1 MQNSQLASAL
11 RSVISNLHKTL
22 RRQLPVA
29 GTYSMTEIE
38 TIALLM
44 RNERLLPSE
53 LASLTR
59 VKTQSMSQIINKLEA
74 NEVVRRTPSRADKR
88 KVYISL
94 TAAGKKMIEKNIYER
109 DEKLKEAIEHSLD
122 KKEKELLQKAV
133 GVLNKL
139 LEHI

>member
-1 MQNSQLASAL
+1 MHNSQLAPAL
-11 RSVISNLHKTL
+11 RTVVSNLHKSL
-22 RRQLPVA
+22 RRQMPVT

-38 TIALLM
+38 TIALLL
-44 RNERLLPSE
+44 RNERMLPSE

-74 NEVVRRTPSRADKR
+74 NQVIKRTPSKTDKR

-94 TAAGKKMIEKNIYER
+94 TASGKKMIERNIYER
-109 DEKLKEAIEHSLD
+109 DERLGKAIEEALD

-133 GVLNKL
+133 VVLNKL
-139 LEHI
+139 LERI